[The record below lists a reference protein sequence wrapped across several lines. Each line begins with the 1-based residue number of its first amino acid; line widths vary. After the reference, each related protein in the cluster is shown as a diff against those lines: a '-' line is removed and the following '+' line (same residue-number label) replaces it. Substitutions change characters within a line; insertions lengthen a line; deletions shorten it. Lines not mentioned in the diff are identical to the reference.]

1 MMTRMCETETIDKLV
16 AALADV
22 NAKVVRGYDFTQE
35 RENVMVVVTVD
46 SAEQVNFGLDDYK
59 LNVTILVDSLITEDP
74 EAKKLYEVKSQVDNV
89 VRNIEDLRPDFS
101 SIFGDVPVVG
111 CYHLSTDEYSM
122 TDSSVQVKKHLN
134 VIISY

>member
-111 CYHLSTDEYSM
+111 CYHLSADEYSM